1 MASLVRSIMRRIG
14 HGKRDR
20 MASGAAVG
28 SHRAGMHQKAEHEY
42 QHSRMAEA
50 VPPELETV
58 EDGLDMPASVDAEI
72 PPVEEDDDEI
82 VEEIAEGEAGVEAE
96 TEILEEVAD
105 PQAEIEEET
114 AEESSVLSTRYSAGS
129 GDASRRVGMAVD
141 YSAERIPV
149 MDVITGGIGVDPA
162 TPLEYSSQDGSV
174 KEIQEPLPGLGESLG
189 IPPIINEVPQTI
201 SAGSTEI
208 EFGVDGDGDL
218 VVNAS

>member
-1 MASLVRSIMRRIG
+1 MASLVRKIMRGIIRG
-14 HGKRDR
+14 NRQP
-20 MASGAAVG
+20 MASGAVMG

-82 VEEIAEGEAGVEAE
+82 VEEIAEGEAGVEVE
-96 TEILEEVAD
+96 TEILEEIAN
-105 PQAEIEEET
+105 PQAEIEEELPE
-114 AEESSVLSTRYSAGS
+114 EESSVLSTRYSAGS

-141 YSAERIPV
+141 YSTERIPV

-174 KEIQEPLPGLGESLG
+174 KEIQEPLPGMSEAYGVA
-189 IPPIINEVPQTI
+189 PYVPGMEDP
-201 SAGSTEI
+201 SANVATYE
-208 EFGVDGDGDL
+208 EPEPEPEP
-218 VVNAS
+218 APEE